1 MSRNYSKVPKVRTP
15 YLSRLSQF
23 DALEIHYDDEHRK
36 YHICGA
42 NYNAEKGLLVYFSI
56 DPNVAYQSVTS
67 ARLALLPW
75 ILTKIDGS
83 PIQWVKP
90 VKDK

>member
-1 MSRNYSKVPKVRTP
+1 MGRNYRKVPKVRTP

-42 NYNAEKGLLVYFSI
+42 NYNAEKGLLIYFPI
-56 DPNVAYQSVTS
+56 DPNVVYPSVTS
-67 ARLALLPW
+67 ARMALLPW
-75 ILTKIDGS
+75 IFTAEDGF
-83 PIQWVKP
+83 PMLWEKP
-90 VKDK
+90 VKE